1 MTASTQLPATP
12 PATPAESTTPTTP
25 TTKEHP
31 AIDQEPQA
39 PAAGPDPARRPDPVE
54 LRADCI
60 ADSAGG
66 LTFDLSAPEDTPA
79 SWNAALVLRLRGGD
93 GADDEIRLP
102 LGPNGSGRLRAVLPS
117 TVALAEGRWNAYAD
131 LGDGRNPQRLR
142 PGVND
147 LRSLVDRRPLAGIGR
162 LGVRIPYA
170 TKFGNLALRSWLRGP
185 HAEAG
190 DIVVTPDGMTVSG
203 RLYGASPAAG
213 AEAEA
218 RARRKPPSTDAGRDC
233 VTVPLTVEG
242 QHFRFT
248 LPYEEL
254 AGSWRRGSEP
264 WDLWLRP
271 AADARPVR
279 IARLLDDVADKK
291 QVFSYPALPVRA
303 AAAQVR
309 VGPYYTLDNDLAIRV
324 AGPEEPG
331 E

>member
-1 MTASTQLPATP
+1 MNASTQLSAT
-12 PATPAESTTPTTP
+12 EP

-31 AIDQEPQA
+31 AIDQEPKV
-39 PAAGPDPARRPDPVE
+39 PAAVPVE

-66 LTFDLSAPEDTPA
+66 LTFDLNTPQDTSV

-93 GADDEIRLP
+93 GADDEVRLP

-131 LGDGRNPQRLR
+131 LGDGRDPRRLQ

-170 TKFGNLALRSWLRGP
+170 TKYGNLALRSWLRGP

-190 DIVVTPDGMTVSG
+190 DILVAPDGITVSG
-203 RLYGASPAAG
+203 RLYGASPAPGAQ
-213 AEAEA
+213 AEAHA
-218 RARRKPPSTDAGRDC
+218 RHTPEGAVTGSGP

-242 QHFRFT
+242 PDFTFT
-248 LPYEEL
+248 LPYDEL
-254 AGSWRRGSEP
+254 AGRWRHGTEP

-271 AADARPVR
+271 VPGARPVR
-279 IARLLDDVADKK
+279 IARLLDDVPDKK
-291 QVFSYPALPVRA
+291 QVFSYPALAVA
-303 AAAQVR
+303 AATAQVR

-324 AGPEEPG
+324 AGAEERDEG
-331 E
+331 

>member
-1 MTASTQLPATP
+1 M
-12 PATPAESTTPTTP
+12 
-25 TTKEHP
+25 
-31 AIDQEPQA
+31 
-39 PAAGPDPARRPDPVE
+39 
-54 LRADCI
+54 RADCI

-66 LTFDLSAPEDTPA
+66 LTFDLTAPQGDGTA
-79 SWNAALVLRLRGGD
+79 WNAALVLRLRGGD
-93 GADDEIRLP
+93 GVDDEVRLP

-131 LGDGRNPQRLR
+131 FGDGRDPRRLL

-190 DIVVTPDGMTVSG
+190 DILVAPDGLTVSG
-203 RLYGASPAAG
+203 RLYGAAPAAG
-213 AEAEA
+213 ARAEA
-218 RARRKPPSTDAGRDC
+218 RARRTPAGNGASGASDVSGASGAPDASGVSGATKATGLSGADAPPV

-242 QHFRFT
+242 LDFTFT
-248 LPYEEL
+248 LPYDAL
-254 AGSWRRGSEP
+254 AARWEHGNEP
-264 WDLWLRP
+264 WDLWVRP
-271 AADARPVR
+271 AEGARPVR
-279 IARLLDDVADKK
+279 IARLLDDVPDKK

-303 AAAQVR
+303 AAGHLR

-324 AGPEEPG
+324 AGPDDAPSESSEQDTRAATG
-331 E
+331 S